1 MSSRSSGVNPG
12 VAPLSARDIGT
23 KSTRQSDAD
32 NQRDRAERAGFNAP
46 RRWRRKSGRTEFVAI
61 RTFPEIK
68 DLIIRIADKQEKHL
82 GEVVEDAVRLLY
94 SSLKD

>member
-1 MSSRSSGVNPG
+1 MPTISATELSGW
-12 VAPLSARDIGT
+12 A
-23 KSTRQSDAD
+23 STP
-32 NQRDRAERAGFNAP
+32 P

-68 DLIIRIADKQEKHL
+68 DLITQIADEQEKHL

-94 SSLKD
+94 RSLKDKVT